1 MLSLS
6 PLDSDSII
14 ASVKRTGRLAIVH
27 EAHAPCGIG
36 AEIIARVTEE
46 AHGALTKAPLRITPP
61 FAPSPFAP
69 VLEKAYLP
77 DAARIGSEI
86 RGKLCDGV

>member
-1 MLSLS
+1 
-6 PLDSDSII
+6 I
-14 ASVKRTGRLAIVH
+14 ASVKRTGQLCIVH

-36 AEIIARVTEE
+36 AEIIARVVEQ
-46 AHGALTKAPLRITPP
+46 AHGALKAAPLRITPP

-77 DAARIGSEI
+77 NAARIADEI
-86 RGKLCDGV
+86 RALLA